1 MTTYALT
8 KDADDQVKVLLEA
21 FLALAAAVIPRIIFY
36 NQSYV
41 STPLIFTE
49 FIYLNFIRQEGCKS
63 LVNKKNL

>member
-36 NQSYV
+36 NQSYI
-41 STPLIFTE
+41 STPLIFTV
-49 FIYLNFIRQEGCKS
+49 FMYLNIIRQEDCKS
-63 LVNKKNL
+63 LV